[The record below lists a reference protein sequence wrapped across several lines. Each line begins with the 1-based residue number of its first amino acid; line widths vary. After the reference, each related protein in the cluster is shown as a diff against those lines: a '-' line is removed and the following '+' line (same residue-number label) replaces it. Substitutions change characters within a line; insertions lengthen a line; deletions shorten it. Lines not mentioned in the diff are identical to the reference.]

1 MALVIPNL
9 ETDFQHIL
17 RIQNTNVDGNEKI
30 MYALTAIKGVG
41 RRFSNLM
48 CKAADVDMNKRAG
61 ELSAAEIEKL
71 ITVLQHPKQYKIPV
85 YMLNRPNDFVDRKSR
100 HLFAQN
106 LDGKLRENL
115 ERLKRIRAHRGLR
128 HWWGLKVRGQHTKT
142 TGRGRRHAS
151 I

>member
-1 MALVIPNL
+1 MALVL
-9 ETDFQHIL
+9 EKASDFQHIL

-41 RRFSNLM
+41 RVFSNAM
-48 CKAADVDMNKRAG
+48 CKAADVDMDKRAG

-71 ITVLQHPKQYKIPV
+71 VTVLQHPKQFRIPK
-85 YMLNRPNDFVDRKSR
+85 YMLNRQNDWVDRKVG

-106 LDGKLRENL
+106 LDAKLRDNV
-115 ERLKRIRAHRGLR
+115 ERLKRIRSHRGLR

-142 TGRGRRHAS
+142 TGRGRRHS
-151 I
+151 